1 MISVS
6 AFIRDGN
13 SEQQKTGNLGP
24 RRLYTTSDWGRAGDD
39 SNLMGGEYVSSSKR
53 SGCFAL
59 SRCGTGRSATS
70 SRDREYLTPVS
81 RKIRRP
87 GAKRAQMI
95 ETLRPWFSR
104 AFLGTRA

>member
-6 AFIRDGN
+6 AFIPDGN

-59 SRCGTGRSATS
+59 SRWYNW
-70 SRDREYLTPVS
+70 SRVDQFCLRRGNVFRE
-81 RKIRRP
+81 
-87 GAKRAQMI
+87 GAKAQS
-95 ETLRPWFSR
+95 ERWLVAYR
-104 AFLGTRA
+104 